1 MSTSRIAIL
10 VHPTR
15 DVRRAVEVLRD
26 WADDHGVAV
35 VQLGGPG
42 HAPEGTTDGASVIVA
57 IGGDGTVL
65 AALRAAA
72 PGSQPVLGVAC
83 GSLGALT
90 TVSADELAAALDR
103 FDAGDWS
110 ARWIPAL
117 AVAPDAERDREY
129 LDHASTEI
137 EALAPEAGEG
147 RPAMAINDL
156 VVVRAGGSQV
166 TSSVEVD
173 GVLYGRF
180 AGDGVIVSTQLGSS
194 AYSMAAGGPVLAPGN
209 GTWLITPLAAH
220 GGCLPPV
227 VVGAAAHVRLQ
238 VEPGFAGARV
248 EIDGRPA
255 ELELGVY
262 DITLR
267 DDYATLVSVGDE
279 ESYFTG
285 LRRRKILI
293 DSPRVMARDVRASL
307 RATK

>member
-117 AVAPDAERDREY
+117 AV
-129 LDHASTEI
+129 
-137 EALAPEAGEG
+137 APEAGEG

>member
-1 MSTSRIAIL
+1 VSVDRIAIL

-15 DVRRAVEVLRD
+15 DVRRAISGLTT
-26 WADDHGVAV
+26 WAEEHDAAV

-42 HAPEGTTDGASVIVA
+42 HAPKGTIDGASLVVA

-72 PGSQPVLGVAC
+72 PGSLPVLGVAC

-90 TVSADELAAALDR
+90 TVAAPDLPGALERFAAD
-103 FDAGDWS
+103 DWT
-110 ARWIPAL
+110 AHHIPAL
-117 AVAPDAERDREY
+117 A
-129 LDHASTEI
+129 I
-137 EALAPEAGEG
+137 EPETGETAT
-147 RPAMAINDL
+147 AMNDL

-166 TSSVEVD
+166 TSSVAVD

-209 GTWLITPLAAH
+209 GTWLITPLNPH

-227 VVGAAAHVRLQ
+227 VVPASADVRLE

-255 ELELGVY
+255 DLELGAY

-267 DDYATLVSVGDE
+267 DDFATLVRLGDE
-279 ESYFTG
+279 EEYFTG
-285 LRRRKILI
+285 LRRRRILI
-293 DSPRVMARDVRASL
+293 DSPRVMARDARAAL
-307 RATK
+307 PPPTT